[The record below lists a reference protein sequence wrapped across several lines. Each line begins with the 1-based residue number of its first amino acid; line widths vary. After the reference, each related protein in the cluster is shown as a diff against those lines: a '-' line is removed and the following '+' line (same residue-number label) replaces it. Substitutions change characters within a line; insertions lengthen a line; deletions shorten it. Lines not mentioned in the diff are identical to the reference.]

1 MRSTLLTIENIF
13 SSSDKVALSNFIGR
27 FGPDSFLVLIF
38 ILIAPNL
45 IPFLSQFGIAEF
57 TSGMVCL
64 VSLQLMTGKDIPW
77 LPKKVANRE
86 MSCER
91 IAIVGNRVFPVL
103 YKLDLL
109 TQPRLRMLSDVRMY
123 RFYGLMF
130 FILAMLILLP
140 LPFFNYAPAVVI
152 MLSVIGL
159 LSRDGFFLLAG
170 LSMFAVIL
178 TGLAFTVAAMM
189 M

>member
-1 MRSTLLTIENIF
+1 MRSTLHEIENMMA
-13 SSSDKVALSNFIGR
+13 DAERLDLSNVIGR

-38 ILIAPNL
+38 VLISPNL

-64 VSLQLMTGKDIPW
+64 ISLQLMTGREIPW
-77 LPKKVANRE
+77 LPRKVAE
-86 MSCER
+86 KSMSCQR
-91 IAIVGNRVFPVL
+91 IAVIGDRVFPWL

-109 TQPRLRMLSDVRMY
+109 TQPRLTLLSDARTY
-123 RFYGLMF
+123 RFYGAMF
-130 FILAMLILLP
+130 FILSLLILLP

-159 LSRDGFFLLAG
+159 LSRDGFFLMLGVALFG
-170 LSMFAVIL
+170 LIMTAFAFTLSM
-178 TGLAFTVAAMM
+178 MM
-189 M
+189 

>member
-1 MRSTLLTIENIF
+1 MRSTLITIENMFIA
-13 SSSDKVALSNFIGR
+13 SDKVALSSFIRR

-45 IPFLSQFGIAEF
+45 VPFLSQFGIAEF
-57 TSGMVCL
+57 TSGLVCL
-64 VSLQLMTGKDIPW
+64 ISLQLMSGKETPW
-77 LPKKVANRE
+77 LPNKFANRE
-86 MSCER
+86 MSSEK
-91 IAIVGNRVFPVL
+91 IANVGNKIFPFL

-109 TQPRLRMLSDVRMY
+109 TQPRLKILSDERMY
-123 RFYGLMF
+123 KFYGLMF
-130 FILAMLILLP
+130 FILATLILLP

-170 LSMFAVIL
+170 LSLFAVIL
-178 TGLAFTVAAMM
+178 TGLGFMITAMLV
-189 M
+189 